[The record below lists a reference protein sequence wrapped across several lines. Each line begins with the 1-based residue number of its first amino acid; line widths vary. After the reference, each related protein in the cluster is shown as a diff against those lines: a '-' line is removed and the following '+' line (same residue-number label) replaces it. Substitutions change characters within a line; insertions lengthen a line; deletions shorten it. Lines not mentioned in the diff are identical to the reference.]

1 VQAQDQLKIA
11 GFETLSDPLII
22 FDKRHQ
28 LVGGLLK
35 DYTDAIARGLDAKPV
50 YLPYSRRRIE
60 PAVVS
65 GEADLVCYHSPQW
78 VDQPTDFAW
87 TIPNLPQTERVVVRK
102 ETVVPNEFPDDLQ
115 GKKIATQIGILLLHR
130 IWLLAGRPALI

>member
-1 VQAQDQLKIA
+1 MTLSVASQVQAQDQLKIA

-22 FDKRHQ
+22 FDKQHQ

-65 GEADLVCYHSPQW
+65 GEADLVCITAGNGWISRPILHGL
-78 VDQPTDFAW
+78 F
-87 TIPNLPQTERVVVRK
+87 
-102 ETVVPNEFPDDLQ
+102 
-115 GKKIATQIGILLLHR
+115 QICR
-130 IWLLAGRPALI
+130 I